1 MKKPLAESVEVVYNK
16 AVAYNLFRLEGRA
29 QREEDNMAQ
38 EKKAIYRVTL
48 TAVFAALVFVSSM
61 LSVPIPV
68 AIGDVTRIH
77 LGNIFCLLSGF
88 VLGPVAGGLAAGLG
102 SALYDLTNPAYITGA
117 PFTFVFKFL
126 LAAVCGW
133 VAYAR
138 GSRAERHGQNI
149 LAGVAGSAAYMV
161 LYLGKSFIEGLL
173 LGNALVPVLV
183 AVGTK
188 AVTSGGERRDC
199 RGGIRAA
206 VRGCADGI
214 EEKPPVGKVGITS
227 SPGCRESFSKNIFE
241 KSWKNP

>member
-1 MKKPLAESVEVVYNK
+1 MVYNK
-16 AVAYNLFRLEGRA
+16 AVAYNLFRWEGRA

-61 LSVPIPV
+61 LLSVPIPV

-102 SALYDLTNPAYITGA
+102 SALYDVTNPAYIASA
-117 PFTFVFKFL
+117 PFTFAFKFL

-188 AVTSGGERRDC
+188 AVTSGVNAVIAVVVSVPLC
-199 RGGIRAA
+199 AA
-206 VRGCADGI
+206 VRMALKKSHLL
-214 EEKPPVGKVGITS
+214 EKLG
-227 SPGCRESFSKNIFE
+227 
-241 KSWKNP
+241 

>member
-1 MKKPLAESVEVVYNK
+1 MTTQVSGHHKKGITIYDI
-16 AVAYNLFRLEGRA
+16 AV
-29 QREEDNMAQ
+29 
-38 EKKAIYRVTL
+38 
-48 TAVFAALVFVSSM
+48 TALFAALCYVATTFFKIE
-61 LSVPIPV
+61 IPTPV
-68 AIGDVTRIH
+68 GRMMMHA
-77 LGNIFCLLSGF
+77 GNIFCLLSGF

-102 SALYDLTNPAYITGA
+102 SALYDVTNPAYIASA
-117 PFTFVFKFL
+117 PFTFAFKFL

-188 AVTSGGERRDC
+188 AVTSGVNAVIAVVVSVPLC
-199 RGGIRAA
+199 AA
-206 VRGCADGI
+206 VRMALKKSHLL
-214 EEKPPVGKVGITS
+214 EKLG
-227 SPGCRESFSKNIFE
+227 
-241 KSWKNP
+241 

>member
-1 MKKPLAESVEVVYNK
+1 MKKPLAKSVEVVYNK
-16 AVAYNLFRLEGRA
+16 AVACNLFRLEGRA

-188 AVTSGGERRDC
+188 AVTSGVNAVIAVVVSVPLC
-199 RGGIRAA
+199 AA
-206 VRGCADGI
+206 VRMALKKSHLL
-214 EEKPPVGKVGITS
+214 EKLG
-227 SPGCRESFSKNIFE
+227 
-241 KSWKNP
+241 